1 MSFDQADVEHVA
13 LLARLGLTD
22 DEKALFS
29 EQLGAILDHVSM
41 LQKVDTSHLAP
52 SARIGEEVNAWRE
65 DAARPSI
72 PAAAA
77 LGGAPASD
85 GAFFKVGA
93 IQE

>member
-13 LLARLGLTD
+13 MLARLGLSD
-22 DEKALFS
+22 EEKALYG
-29 EQLGAILDHVSM
+29 EQLGAILEHVSM
-41 LQKVDTSHLAP
+41 LQKVDTSHLAA
-52 SARIGEEVNAWRE
+52 SARVGDEVNAWRE

-72 PAAAA
+72 PAQAA

-85 GAFFKVGA
+85 GEYFKVGA